1 MRTIQIRAAEPT
13 HPEGVTPRATLVID
27 QAPPSAERLDPVAM
41 QADAELVAD
50 VLLAT
55 LPGGTLDR
63 VVAQLLR
70 HRASQLTVTLPR
82 PRFGLPEAG

>member
-13 HPEGVTPRATLVID
+13 HADGVKPRATIVID
-27 QAPPSAERLDPVAM
+27 QAHPSAERLDGVAM
-41 QADAELVAD
+41 QAEAELVAD

-63 VVAQLLR
+63 VVAELLR
-70 HRASQLTVTLPR
+70 RKASGLVVAHRAPASQRGTV
-82 PRFGLPEAG
+82 